1 MRSLEAT
8 FEALSDPTR
17 RSMVERLRRGPA
29 CVSDL
34 ASPYPVSLNAISKH
48 IKVLER
54 AGLVRRTREGRRH
67 QLKLDAAPLRAI
79 ARWALS
85 YEQFWNQHLD
95 QLEDVLAKRRRRT

>member
-8 FEALSDPTR
+8 FEALSDSTR

>member
-67 QLKLDAAPLRAI
+67 QLKLDAAPLRSI